1 MASKS
6 KSGVKSDVQIKPI
19 FQRDDQVSE
28 TKIEPAENSLVH
40 TENKALLE
48 KKLIMAKQT
57 SLGASEV
64 VKITKEDVQAN
75 KDTGRGEV
83 SQKEQG
89 QCQSSTNGETEAK
102 ADQTFEEI
110 LESENEGVKPLR
122 NFNLAQTRGINFPG
136 TIIDDDNLIIISDN
150 QGSTKIYSK
159 KHDKELNFGGAGG
172 TRCFQIKVQDNILYQ
187 SCFEGKQGIFYFKL
201 DQEALERQ
209 F

>member
-57 SLGASEV
+57 SLGASEI

-75 KDTGRGEV
+75 KDTGRGEAG
-83 SQKEQG
+83 QKEQDEP
-89 QCQSSTNGETEAK
+89 SSKIATEAR
-102 ADQTFEEI
+102 ADQTFLDI
-110 LESENEGVKPLR
+110 KESEKEGVKTLR
-122 NFNLAQTRGINFPG
+122 NFNLAQTRGIHFPG
-136 TIIDDDNLIIISDN
+136 TVIDYDNLVIISDN

-159 KHDKELNFGGAGG
+159 KYN
-172 TRCFQIKVQDNILYQ
+172 
-187 SCFEGKQGIFYFKL
+187 
-201 DQEALERQ
+201 
-209 F
+209 